1 MPVYEPTTRHL
12 LKEFLDL
19 PRFED
24 GRINYSGAKKAPV
37 LVVFVEYNNKI
48 LLLKRSEKVYAYRG
62 LWASVAGFIDEEKS
76 LSEKVCEE
84 LREELTIPKN
94 DIQEFIWGEP
104 YEYMDKAL
112 GKTWI
117 RVPVKVLLKKLPQI
131 KLDFEHT
138 EYIWVKP
145 KDISFYKLIPGLIES
160 LEKVS

>member
-1 MPVYEPTTRHL
+1 
-12 LKEFLDL
+12 
-19 PRFED
+19 
-24 GRINYSGAKKAPV
+24 
-37 LVVFVEYNNKI
+37 
-48 LLLKRSEKVYAYRG
+48 
-62 LWASVAGFIDEEKS
+62 
-76 LSEKVCEE
+76 
-84 LREELTIPKN
+84 
-94 DIQEFIWGEP
+94 
-104 YEYMDKAL
+104 MDKAL